1 MARRV
6 SRRAK
11 VGRAIRGGNAGTLPD
26 FVPPQL
32 TALTQTAPEGQDWA
46 HELKWDGYR
55 MHARIDAEDV
65 RLLTR
70 TGLDWTE
77 KYPAIVDALLGLPV
91 RQAYLD
97 GELCALSEEGL
108 TSFSAMQ
115 AATDARST
123 GGLVLVLFDLLFI
136 DAEDLTLEPLRVRN
150 ERLQAL
156 LARAPPAL

>member
-1 MARRV
+1 MAGRV
-6 SRRAK
+6 SRRAN
-11 VGRAIRGGNAGTLPD
+11 VGRAIRGGKAGALPD

-32 TALTQTAPEGQDWA
+32 TALTASAPEGGDWA

-77 KYPAIVDALLGLPV
+77 KYPAMVDALRALPV
-91 RQAYLD
+91 TQAYLD

-115 AATDARST
+115 AATDARSA
-123 GGLVLVLFDLLFI
+123 GGLVLVLFDVLFL
-136 DAEDLTLEPLRVRN
+136 DGR
-150 ERLQAL
+150 
-156 LARAPPAL
+156 